1 MEFKISPYF
10 PGVRPNVTLPS
21 HEMFQLL
28 GEEGMRK
35 MVSDHYDLVVQS
47 PIKHLFPKNPIAL
60 EKAKEHSAD
69 FFIQICG
76 GPDYFNQNRGMPQ
89 LNRRHRPFAITA
101 EGRIEW
107 LKCYQQVLSKL
118 DLPEHVLLSFWNYLD
133 VFSKWM
139 VNKWES
145 DFRMQ

>member
-1 MEFKISPYF
+1 MEFKISAYF
-10 PGVRPNVTLPS
+10 PGIRPNVTLPT
-21 HEMFQLL
+21 HQMFHLL
-28 GEEGMRK
+28 GEDGMRQ
-35 MVSDHYDLVVQS
+35 MVNDHYDLIIQS
-47 PIKHLFPKNPIAL
+47 SIKDLFPKNPIAL

-107 LKCYQQVLSKL
+107 LRCYQEVLGKL
-118 DLPEHVLLSFWNYLD
+118 ELPDEVKQSFWNYLD
-133 VFSKWM
+133 VFSRWM
-139 VNKWES
+139 VNT
-145 DFRMQ
+145 

>member
-1 MEFKISPYF
+1 MEFIISKYF
-10 PGVRPNVTLPS
+10 PGVRPNVPMPMHDMFTLL
-21 HEMFQLL
+21 Q
-28 GEEGMRK
+28 EEGMRK

-76 GPDYFNQNRGMPQ
+76 GPDYFNQHRGMPQ
-89 LNRRHRPFAITA
+89 MNRRHRPFQITA
-101 EGRIEW
+101 EARIEW
-107 LKCYQQVLSKL
+107 LNCYREVLKKL
-118 DLPEHVLLSFWNYLD
+118 DLPENVLMSFWNYLD

-139 VNKWES
+139 VNS
-145 DFRMQ
+145 